1 MFKEIAIE
9 PAAVA
14 SSYTDFKYI
23 TEKFGIHEGRLIAAF
38 PSKWTRLVFQAA
50 QLHLRGTV
58 DLTRLEIRLRALKDG
73 TFYRRGRPGDGC
85 SEDWLAAAITEHA
98 REPFDAI
105 ISASQTAPPIIIAA
119 SDLDGQ
125 HPCLHPNRQWHIDR
139 DAAAMARCCAPLLSN
154 TRHIKLVDP
163 HFDLNKARYRRP
175 FAEFLKHVQP
185 GTTIDVFR
193 GDNYGPAFAAQHLTA
208 MLNAIRPVGVQVRM
222 FFQPQSPMHNRYVLT
237 NAGGL
242 YFQTGLDDKDHGD
255 CVTDEV
261 GLLEHDVWQVQWDRY
276 EGIEPV
282 AVWQS

>member
-14 SSYTDFKYI
+14 SSYMDFKNI
-23 TEKFGIHEGRLIAAF
+23 IEKFGISEGRLIAAF
-38 PSKWTRLVFQAA
+38 PSNWKSQVYEAAKARLS
-50 QLHLRGTV
+50 GTT
-58 DLTRLEIRLRALKDG
+58 DLSRLEIRLGKLTKG
-73 TFYRRGRPGDGC
+73 SFYRRSRQGNGC
-85 SEDWLAAAITEHA
+85 SKDWLTAAIAEHA
-98 REPFDAI
+98 RLPFDAI
-105 ISASQTAPPIIIAA
+105 ISAASSESPMVFAA
-119 SDLDGQ
+119 GELDNK
-125 HPCLHPNRQWHIDR
+125 HHCLQPNRQWHIDR
-139 DAAAMARCCAPLLSN
+139 DATVMASCCAYLLSSA
-154 TRHIKLVDP
+154 RHIKLVDP

-185 GTTIDVFR
+185 GATIDVFR
-193 GDNYGPAFAAQHLTA
+193 GDNYGPASAAQHLTA
-208 MLNAIRPVGVQVRM
+208 VLNTIRPVGVQVRM

-276 EGIEPV
+276 EGIGPV
-282 AVWQS
+282 AVWPS